1 MILIWHDMTWYNN
14 ILYSIIAV
22 FFLNWMVFNWMG
34 WKHNVD
40 AVMRPELAGSRGRFG
55 TLPWAGELKWYTGQ
69 SGTCNMWG
77 LSENGV
83 KLMRLL
89 MFNYGIEI
97 IKWEYPSMIEI
108 LMGYTN
114 NDIWYMGYVGYAIKP
129 YQNHVVLWGSII
141 VIGQTNSRAFGL
153 WKVDGLDGTEWGI
166 YHCQRRILKG
176 QHVIARV
183 CLKIQYPP
191 ILRVCQHSL
200 H

>member
-1 MILIWHDMTWYNN
+1 
-14 ILYSIIAV
+14 
-22 FFLNWMVFNWMG
+22 MG
-34 WKHNVD
+34 IPKYD
-40 AVMRPELAGSRGRFG
+40 RDID
-55 TLPWAGELKWYTGQ
+55 
-69 SGTCNMWG
+69 
-77 LSENGV
+77 
-83 KLMRLL
+83 
-89 MFNYGIEI
+89 GI
-97 IKWEYPSMIEI
+97 Y
-108 LMGYTN
+108 

-200 H
+200 HYKWTNHWSYHHYIYISYFCVPWPFFYIPPLIIPLMFLPIRSRTTDIHWLFVPYYSGN